1 MKKNL
6 LWMGML
12 LLMIS
17 ITNAQS
23 KEGHCPP
30 KPPTVEEHLKH
41 VSAELDKQLGLSQ
54 EQKEKV
60 LTAYKTFF
68 TEIEKYRKEGKQL
81 PPPPPPPPVSKE
93 IADKLSDER
102 DAKIKLALHEEQ
114 YKKYVEVE
122 KKMRPK
128 HPKEQAPPP
137 TN

>member
-17 ITNAQS
+17 ITNAQP

-41 VSAELDKQLGLSQ
+41 VSTELDKKLGLSQ
-54 EQKEKV
+54 EEKEKV
-60 LTAYKTFF
+60 LSAYKTFF
-68 TEIEKYRKEGKQL
+68 TEMEKNRKEGKEL
-81 PPPPPPPPVSKE
+81 PPPPPPPVSKE
-93 IADKLSDER
+93 IADKLKSER
-102 DAKIKLALHEEQ
+102 DAKIKIALNEEQ
-114 YKKYVEVE
+114 YNKYLEVE
-122 KKMRPK
+122 KQLRPSRPK
-128 HPKEQAPPP
+128 EHTPPP